1 MKKIPIQLLDS
12 YEKPGRSTT
21 FLVRIRDDDGVVWGF
36 TNLDRRI
43 RFDDGNGEVVYTP
56 SQELYPQNIESVSE
70 MESDNTELHGWFNAA
85 MEESVLAGKF
95 TNAEVAL
102 YRVQYLR
109 LSYGY
114 EVVAYGLAGRI
125 DFSADKN
132 GQRKLEWKGYTDI
145 LKEKQNDRFS
155 LTCRNRFGDDRCK
168 KPFIWESAS
177 IGEVVDNRSRFFVV
191 GLTRPDDYFT
201 LGILEFTS
209 GPNKG
214 FEGEIE
220 QWTADGRVVLSF
232 VTPYVIDPDTQVR
245 LRQDCMKTEAN
256 CIAYDNIINMN
267 AEHLTPTQD
276 QSLMV
281 PGAYIKS
288 ANAL

>member
-12 YEKPGRSTT
+12 YSKPGRSTT
-21 FLVRIRDDDGVVWGF
+21 FLVRIEDDSDVVWGF
-36 TNLDRRI
+36 TNLDKQI
-43 RFDDGNGEVVYTP
+43 RFDDGAGEVVYTP
-56 SQELYPQNIESVSE
+56 TQELYPQNIENTSDMSA
-70 MESDNTELHGWFNAA
+70 DNTELHGWFDTA

-95 TNAEVAL
+95 TNAKVSL
-102 YRVQYLR
+102 YRVQYLN

-114 EVVAYGLAGRI
+114 EVVAYGLVGTI
-125 DFSADKN
+125 DYSADKN

-145 LKEKQNDRFS
+145 LKDKQNDLFS

-168 KPFIWESAS
+168 MPFIWESGAV
-177 IGEVVDNRSRFFVV
+177 GDVVDNRSRFFVT
-191 GLTRPDDYFT
+191 GIARPDDYFT
-201 LGILEFTS
+201 LGILEFLS

-214 FEGEIE
+214 YEVEIE
-220 QWTADGRVVLSF
+220 QWTADGRAVLSF
-232 VTPYVIDPDTQVR
+232 VTPYVVDSGVQVR
-245 LRQDCMKTEAN
+245 MRQDCMKTEAA
-256 CIAYDNIINMN
+256 CIAYHNIVNMN